1 MTSQP
6 SNLDWMTENNTQLS
20 TTQIHRK
27 LRKNYKIKA
36 SIKCPRIRWLQY
48 SGTFYFLPNEIRRS
62 HSFLQI
68 CGNFL
73 QVTTNLLKVTADILV
88 KVSQA
93 C

>member
-1 MTSQP
+1 M
-6 SNLDWMTENNTQLS
+6 
-20 TTQIHRK
+20 
-27 LRKNYKIKA
+27 
-36 SIKCPRIRWLQY
+36 CPRIRWLQY

-73 QVTTNLLKVTADILV
+73 QVTPNLLKVTADIVV